1 MKYNL
6 TKYNLKYSLKY
17 DFLQKAGDEGPG
29 KRNTSS
35 AVIHHVPMGARET
48 GSWSGTRWAPDVT
61 ISYHLFVTFV
71 TRDSVI

>member
-1 MKYNL
+1 MIFYKRL
-6 TKYNLKYSLKY
+6 VMR
-17 DFLQKAGDEGPG
+17 APE